1 MTEYDFSP
9 EAIDAYIQKQA
20 KISNWVNNTNRH
32 PPANSFTT
40 ATPPLLDRPFPK
52 TQFRTAVRRPLSRQ
66 RVWDE
71 EDALR
76 MGRPRR
82 ERRASDSEQGG
93 QIEGR
98 SGQGLGD
105 PSEGLSN
112 RTIGA
117 QSGERRSLERSQERA
132 TQFRTAVRRPLSR
145 QRVWDEEDALRMSR
159 PRRERRASDSEQ
171 GESRFGQGLGDPS
184 EGLSSRTIGVQSG
197 ERRSLE
203 RSQERAEGEKRRRAE
218 EKLMRRQAE
227 EKKRHQIE
235 EEKLRRQAEEKL
247 RRQVEE
253 EKLRREA
260 AEEKLHRVEAKLL
273 HVEEKL
279 RRAEEKLHRAEEEE
293 SLRKQHLV
301 EQQRSARERR
311 NWDEEHE
318 YTQRVDNLRTAQQLL
333 LIVEQDM
340 LLKGRPLVGP
350 EGLYSGTTEVQS
362 GRHRSQERQT
372 QALPETD
379 ARPLSG
385 GAPADEEV
393 LGPPPPWS
401 PPVGNGGRF

>member
-20 KISNWVNNTNRH
+20 KISNWVNNTKRH

-40 ATPPLLDRPFPK
+40 ATPPLLDRLFPK

-105 PSEGLSN
+105 PSEGLSS

-145 QRVWDEEDALRMSR
+145 QRVWDEEDALRTSR

-227 EKKRHQIE
+227 EKKRRQIE
-235 EEKLRRQAEEKL
+235 EEKLGRQAEEKL

-273 HVEEKL
+273 QVEEKL
-279 RRAEEKLHRAEEEE
+279 RRAEEEEN
-293 SLRKQHLV
+293 LRKQHLE
-301 EQQRSARERR
+301 EQQRSAKERR

-318 YTQRVDNLRTAQQLL
+318 YTRRVDNLRTAQQLL

-340 LLKGRPLVGP
+340 LLKGRPLAGP
-350 EGLYSGTTEVQS
+350 EGLSSGTTGVQS
-362 GRHRSQERQT
+362 GQRGSLQERQT

-385 GAPADEEV
+385 GAPANEE
-393 LGPPPPWS
+393 LGPPPSWS
-401 PPVGNGGRF
+401 PPAGNEGRF